1 MKKLFTIIILL
12 ASLQASAQIGVYN
25 GKPVYNILA
34 IRTGDTIGNIVVE
47 MYPKVAPL
55 HVRNFDSLVAEQ
67 FYNHSAFH
75 RVIPGFVIQGGDP
88 NSKNGPRSTW
98 GFGQPWQVEIP
109 AEFNPISH
117 QRGVF
122 SAARSTDPNSATSQ
136 FFICVAAAT
145 SLDNN
150 YTAYG
155 KVTSGMDFVDN
166 IVASPRDASDNPFDK
181 IEMFVTRIDDDTT
194 AAIAANIIQPADKAI
209 GVSANYT
216 FKWDAVPGALIYEL
230 EISRD
235 PNFITVDT
243 LIKTAKTSALVPS
256 LLPGEI
262 LYYWRLWTNNGGYR
276 TATLERT
283 FTTGTFPPSLIFPGQ
298 NASLPTNTIDFSWDT
313 VASVTSYKIQ
323 VATNPNFTIASI
335 QLEEDSISS
344 TMFYAELQPN
354 KKHFWRVASEIN
366 GIPGGY
372 SAARTFTTGAAVGIN
387 ANKKENI
394 SVYPNPASGNWIV
407 LKGIDSKE
415 IQFSLYDIL
424 GNKMLT
430 GTTINQGIDVST
442 LSAGMYVL
450 KTEFGIVKLAKE

>member
-1 MKKLFTIIILL
+1 MKKLFTIIVLL

-34 IRTGDTIGNIVVE
+34 VRAGDTIGNIVVE

-67 FYNHSAFH
+67 FYDHSAFH

-88 NSKNGPRSTW
+88 NSKSGPRNTW

-136 FFICVAAAT
+136 FFICVDAAT

-166 IVASPRDASDNPFDK
+166 IVASPRDANDNPNQK
-181 IEMFVTRIDDDTT
+181 IEMFVTRIADDTT
-194 AAIAANIIQPADKAI
+194 KFPDATIIQPDDKAI
-209 GVSANYT
+209 GISSNYT
-216 FKWDAVPGALIYEL
+216 FKWDAVPGAIIYEL

-235 PNFITVDT
+235 ANFSTVDT
-243 LIKTAKTSALVPS
+243 LIRTAKTSLVVPS
-256 LLPGEI
+256 LLSGEV
-262 LYYWRLWTNNGGYR
+262 LYYWRLWTNSGGYR
-276 TATLERT
+276 TSIVARS
-283 FTTGTFPPSLIFPGQ
+283 FTTGTNPPSLVFPGQ
-298 NASLPTNTIDFSWDT
+298 NAILPTNTVDFSWDT
-313 VASVTSYKIQ
+313 VPSVGSYKIQ
-323 VATNPNFTIASI
+323 IATNPNFTLASI
-335 QLEEDSISS
+335 QLEVDSIAS
-344 TMFYAELQPN
+344 TTFYAELAAN

-387 ANKKENI
+387 SIKKSNLM
-394 SVYPNPASGNWIV
+394 VYPNPVSGNWV
-407 LKGIDSKE
+407 TLSGVGTNE
-415 IQFSLYDIL
+415 IPFTIYDIL
-424 GNKMLT
+424 GNKTLER
-430 GTTINQGIDVST
+430 TTTDQRINVAELSPGI
-442 LSAGMYVL
+442 YVL
-450 KTEFGIVKLAKE
+450 KTDFGIVKLAKE